1 MRTVMSLFVF
11 IILAM
16 SCQNVE
22 RTEKPDDL
30 IPEKKMVDIL
40 TELSLLHAARN
51 YNKNLLE
58 ETGLNPTT
66 HLWNKY
72 DIDSLQFVR
81 SSDYYS
87 ENYKQYEKIYD
98 QVKER
103 LEVLKVT
110 YDSIREEEER
120 IQDSLDARE
129 PVDSISAPKV
139 RVRGDSLEII
149 SDTSVTE
156 IFNPNRMRKID
167 SIQ

>member
-1 MRTVMSLFVF
+1 
-11 IILAM
+11 M
-16 SCQNVE
+16 SCQDVE

-30 IPEKKMVDIL
+30 IPEEKMVEVL

-87 ENYKQYEKIYD
+87 ENYRQYEQIYD

-103 LEVLKVT
+103 LELLKVT

-120 IQDSLDARE
+120 IQDSLKAQE
-129 PVDSISAPKV
+129 PQDSISAPKV
-139 RVRGDSLEII
+139 RIREDSLEVVP
-149 SDTSVTE
+149 DTTNERLSPRGV
-156 IFNPNRMRKID
+156 RSSD
-167 SIQ
+167 SIR

>member
-1 MRTVMSLFVF
+1 MRYLAY
-11 IILAM
+11 ILVVGILSV
-16 SCQNVE
+16 SCQDVE

-30 IPEKKMVDIL
+30 IPEEKMVDVL

-58 ETGLNPTT
+58 ETGLNPAD

-72 DIDSLQFVR
+72 DIDSLQFSR

-87 ENYKQYEKIYD
+87 ENYRQYERIYD

-120 IQDSLDARE
+120 IQDSLKALE
-129 PVDSISAPKV
+129 PKDSISAPKV
-139 RVRGDSLEII
+139 RIRGDSLQVI
-149 SDTSVTE
+149 SDTTARGRLSPSGRSST
-156 IFNPNRMRKID
+156 D
-167 SIQ
+167 TIQ